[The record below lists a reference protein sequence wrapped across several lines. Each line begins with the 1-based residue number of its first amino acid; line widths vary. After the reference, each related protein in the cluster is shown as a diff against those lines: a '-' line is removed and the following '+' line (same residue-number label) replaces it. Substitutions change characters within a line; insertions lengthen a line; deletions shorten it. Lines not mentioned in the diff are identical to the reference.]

1 MNHKILV
8 LDIDGTLTNS
18 KKEITPATQSALYA
32 MQAAGY
38 KLVIASGRP
47 TAGIEPIA
55 KECKLDQ
62 YGGYVISYNGARI
75 VKFSTGEILYNN
87 TLPKQF
93 IPQIFEIAKERGVGM
108 VTYDP
113 KDNLI
118 TGTKT
123 DKYME
128 LEARIN
134 RRDIHQVQDFM
145 EAIQFPVNKCLI
157 SGEPEVLAPLTEEL
171 QKRYYGVLNIYRSE
185 PFFLEIMP
193 PLVDK
198 AHALE
203 RLLPSLGLNREE
215 CICCGDGYNDITML
229 QYAGVGVAMAN
240 AQLEVKEAADVIT
253 LSNDDDGLIPVICTY
268 FLKDEDFTP

>member
-1 MNHKILV
+1 MRHKVLV

-18 KKEITPATQSALYA
+18 KKEITDATKKALYA
-32 MQAAGY
+32 MQAAGNT
-38 KLVIASGRP
+38 LVIASGRP

-55 KECKLDQ
+55 AKCKLAE

-75 VKFSTGEILYNN
+75 VRCSTGEILYNH
-87 TLPKQF
+87 TLPQQF
-93 IPQIFEIAKERGVGM
+93 IPQIFEIAKAKGVGM
-108 VTYDP
+108 ITYDP
-113 KDNLI
+113 QDNLI
-118 TGTKT
+118 AGTKT
-123 DKYME
+123 DPYME

-134 RRDIHQVQDFM
+134 HRAIHQVDDFLG
-145 EAIQFPVNKCLI
+145 AIKFPVNKCLI
-157 SGEPEVLAPLTEEL
+157 SGAPEVLASLTKEL

-203 RLLPSLGLNREE
+203 RLLPSLGMNRNE

-229 QYAGVGVAMAN
+229 QYAGIGVAMAN
-240 AQLEVKEAADVIT
+240 AQQEVREAADIIT
-253 LSNDDDGLIPVICTY
+253 LSNDDNGLVPVIVTY
-268 FLKDEDFTP
+268 FLSDEA

>member
-1 MNHKILV
+1 MRHKILV

-18 KKEITPATQSALYA
+18 KKEITPSTKNALYA

-38 KLVIASGRP
+38 QLAIASGRP

-55 KECKLDQ
+55 KECKLDE

-75 VKFSTGEILYNN
+75 VRFSTGEILYNN
-87 TLPKQF
+87 TLPQQF

-145 EAIQFPVNKCLI
+145 GAIKFPVNKCLI

-193 PLVDK
+193 PMVDK

-203 RLLPSLGLNREE
+203 RLLPSLGISRNE
-215 CICCGDGYNDITML
+215 CVCCGDGYNDITML
-229 QYAGVGVAMAN
+229 QYAGLGVAMAN
-240 AQLEVKEAADVIT
+240 AQMEVREAADIIT
-253 LSNDDDGLIPVICTY
+253 LSNDEDGLVPVICTRRKQY
-268 FLKDEDFTP
+268 FFFV

>member
-18 KKEITPATQSALYA
+18 KKEITPATKNALYA

-38 KLVIASGRP
+38 HLVIASGRP

-113 KDNLI
+113 RDNLI

-145 EAIQFPVNKCLI
+145 GAIQFPVNKCLI

-203 RLLPSLGLNREE
+203 RLLPSLGLSCEE

-229 QYAGVGVAMAN
+229 RYAGVGVAMGN
-240 AQLEVKEAADVIT
+240 AQTEVKEAADVIT

-268 FLKDEDFTP
+268 FLKEENFTP

>member
-1 MNHKILV
+1 MNYKILV

-18 KKEITPATQSALYA
+18 KKEITPATKEALYA
-32 MQAAGY
+32 LQEAGY
-38 KLVIASGRP
+38 SLAIASGRP

-55 KECKLDQ
+55 RECKLDQ
-62 YGGYVISYNGARI
+62 YGGYILSFNGARI
-75 VKFSTGEILYNN
+75 VRFSTGEIVYNN
-87 TLPKQF
+87 TLPQQF
-93 IPQIFEIAKERGVGM
+93 IPQIYEFAKERGVGM

-145 EAIQFPVNKCLI
+145 GAIKFPVNKCLI

-203 RLLPSLGLNREE
+203 RLLPSLGISRDE
-215 CICCGDGYNDITML
+215 CVCCGDGYNDITML
-229 QYAGVGVAMAN
+229 QYAGLGVAMAN
-240 AQLEVKEAADVIT
+240 AQTEVREAADIIT
-253 LSNDDDGLIPVICTY
+253 LSNDEDGLVPVICTY
-268 FLKDEDFTP
+268 FLDAE

>member
-18 KKEITPATQSALYA
+18 KKEITTSTKNALFA
-32 MQAAGY
+32 LQAAGY
-38 KLVIASGRP
+38 SLAIASGRP

-55 KECKLDQ
+55 KECKLDE

-75 VKFSTGEILYNN
+75 VRFSTGEILYNN
-87 TLPKQF
+87 TLPQQF

-145 EAIQFPVNKCLI
+145 GAIKFPVNKCLI

-203 RLLPSLGLNREE
+203 RLLPSLGIGRDE
-215 CICCGDGYNDITML
+215 CVCCGDGYNDITML

-240 AQLEVKEAADVIT
+240 GCEELKAVADYVT
-253 LSNDDDGLIPVICTY
+253 ASVDDDGVAKALEYYNLI
-268 FLKDEDFTP
+268 

>member
-1 MNHKILV
+1 
-8 LDIDGTLTNS
+8 
-18 KKEITPATQSALYA
+18 
-32 MQAAGY
+32 
-38 KLVIASGRP
+38 
-47 TAGIEPIA
+47 
-55 KECKLDQ
+55 
-62 YGGYVISYNGARI
+62 
-75 VKFSTGEILYNN
+75 
-87 TLPKQF
+87 

-145 EAIQFPVNKCLI
+145 GAIKFPVNKCLI

-203 RLLPSLGLNREE
+203 RLLPSLGIGRDE
-215 CICCGDGYNDITML
+215 CVCCGDGYNDITML
-229 QYAGVGVAMAN
+229 QYAGLGVAMAN
-240 AQLEVKEAADVIT
+240 AQLEVREAADIIT
-253 LSNDDDGLIPVICTY
+253 LSNDEDGLVPVICTY
-268 FLKDEDFTP
+268 FLDAK

>member
-1 MNHKILV
+1 MEHKILV

-18 KKEITPATQSALYA
+18 KKEITETTKKALYA
-32 MQAAGY
+32 MQAAG
-38 KLVIASGRP
+38 KTLVIASGRP

-75 VKFSTGEILYNN
+75 VRFSTGEILYNN
-87 TLPKQF
+87 TLPQQF
-93 IPQIFEIAKERGVGM
+93 IPQIYEIAKERGVGM
-108 VTYDP
+108 VTYAPD
-113 KDNLI
+113 DTLI
-118 TGTKT
+118 TGTKV

-134 RRDIHQVQDFM
+134 RRDIHQVQDFIG
-145 EAIQFPVNKCLI
+145 AIQFPVNKCLI

-203 RLLPSLGLNREE
+203 RLLPSLGISRNE
-215 CICCGDGYNDITML
+215 CVCCGDGYNDITML
-229 QYAGVGVAMAN
+229 QYAGVGVAMSN
-240 AQLEVKEAADVIT
+240 AQLEVREAADIIT
-253 LSNDDDGLIPVICTY
+253 LSNDEDGLVPVIVTY
-268 FLKDEDFTP
+268 FLNE

>member
-18 KKEITPATQSALYA
+18 KKEITQPTKDALYA
-32 MQAAGY
+32 MQEAGY
-38 KLVIASGRP
+38 AVAIASGRP
-47 TAGIEPIA
+47 TAGVRPIA
-55 KECKLDQ
+55 KECKLDV
-62 YGGYVISYNGARI
+62 YGGYILSYNGARI
-75 VKFSTGEILYNN
+75 VRYSTGKILYNN
-87 TLPKQF
+87 TLPQQF

-108 VTYDP
+108 VTYDTD
-113 KDNLI
+113 DNLI
-118 TGTKT
+118 TGTAT

-134 RRDIHQVQDFM
+134 RRVIHQVDDFIG
-145 EAIQFPVNKCLI
+145 AIQFPVNKCLI

-203 RLLPSLGLNREE
+203 RLLPSLGIRREE
-215 CICCGDGYNDITML
+215 CICCGDGFNDITMI
-229 QYAGVGVAMAN
+229 QYAGLGVAMAN
-240 AQLEVKEAADVIT
+240 AQNEVKEAADLIT
-253 LSNDDDGLIPVICTY
+253 LSNDEDGLVPIIQTY
-268 FLKDEDFTP
+268 FLDKK

>member
-1 MNHKILV
+1 MRHKILV

-18 KKEITPATQSALYA
+18 NKEVTPATKNALYA
-32 MQAAGY
+32 MQAAGNT
-38 KLVIASGRP
+38 LVIASGRP

-55 KECKLDQ
+55 EECRLGQ

-75 VKFSTGEILYNN
+75 VRYSTGEIIYNH
-87 TLPKQF
+87 TLPQQF
-93 IPQIFEIAKERGVGM
+93 IPQIYEIAKEKGVGM
-108 VTYDP
+108 ITYDP
-113 KDNLI
+113 QDNVI
-118 TGTKT
+118 TGTRV

-134 RRDIHQVQDFM
+134 RREIFQTENFID
-145 EAIQFPVNKCLI
+145 AIRFPVNKCLI

-171 QKRYYGVLNIYRSE
+171 KKRYYGVLNIYRSE

-203 RLLPSLGLNREE
+203 RLLPSLGLTSEE

-229 QYAGVGVAMAN
+229 QYAGIGVAMEN
-240 AQLEVKEAADVIT
+240 AQREVKEAADVIT
-253 LSNDDDGLIPVICTY
+253 ISNDEDGLVPVIVTY
-268 FLKDEDFTP
+268 FLNE

>member
-18 KKEITPATQSALYA
+18 KKEITASTKTALHA

-38 KLVIASGRP
+38 TLAIATGRP
-47 TAGIEPIA
+47 TAGTEPLA
-55 KECKLDQ
+55 KECKLDV

-75 VKFSTGEILYNN
+75 VRFSTGEILYNN
-87 TLPKQF
+87 TLPQRF
-93 IPQIFEIAKERGVGM
+93 IPQIYEIAKERGVGM

-113 KDNLI
+113 DDNLI
-118 TGTKT
+118 TGTPT
-123 DKYME
+123 DQYME

-134 RRDIHQVQDFM
+134 RRVIHQVDDFIG
-145 EAIQFPVNKCLI
+145 AIQFPVNKCLI

-203 RLLPSLGLNREE
+203 RLLPSLGISREE

-229 QYAGVGVAMAN
+229 QYAGLGVAMAN
-240 AQLEVKEAADVIT
+240 AQTEVKEAADIIT
-253 LSNDDDGLIPVICTY
+253 LSNDDDGLVPVICTY
-268 FLKDEDFTP
+268 FLDKE